1 MTEGVRE
8 LWSLD
13 VQRMRANEHLAL
25 VVGGT
30 ASLLVGVVAFLLP
43 YNVSGAHVG
52 SPPGT
57 DERAVELPLAGP
69 RFDSHRQPIDRF
81 AFVAPD
87 ALPLRASLI
96 EEDYPEEDPEWSAE
110 TQAEPG
116 PALDGWSLSVSPAS
130 PRTPGSGTTTSQP
143 PQRRVTLAERL
154 NEISPGA
161 KKRLAEKFEAAKI
174 AWPPS
179 EIAMIALK
187 DEKIVELYARLPSLE
202 WKLVHRYPVL
212 AASGGVGPKLR
223 QGDKQVPEGIYR
235 IVFLNPQ
242 SQYHVSLRV
251 NYPNAFDRKMAA
263 KDGRKDLGGDIMIH
277 GKALSAGCLAVGD
290 EAAEELFVLAA
301 EVGLP
306 NVKLII
312 APTDFRRQPPASGQ
326 IAGQPDWLP
335 LLYAEVATAMAE
347 FKRPAPTGLL
357 SFLQN

>member
-1 MTEGVRE
+1 
-8 LWSLD
+8 
-13 VQRMRANEHLAL
+13 MRGKKNLAL
-25 VVGGT
+25 LVGGT
-30 ASLLVGVVAFLLP
+30 ASLLGGAIVVVLP
-43 YNVSGAHVG
+43 HDESGAHVAI
-52 SPPGT
+52 PPAR
-57 DERAVELPLAGP
+57 DERAHQPPLAGP
-69 RFDSHRQPIDRF
+69 RFDSPERQPVDRF

-87 ALPLRASLI
+87 ALPLRLSSLV

-110 TQAEPG
+110 VQAEPG
-116 PALDGWSLSVSPAS
+116 PALDGWKLSVSPAT
-130 PRTPGSGTTTSQP
+130 PRNPTGNAAGGQP
-143 PQRRVTLAERL
+143 PQRRMTLAERL
-154 NEISPGA
+154 GAISPGA
-161 KKRLAEKFEAAKI
+161 TKRLSEKFEAAKI

-187 DEKIVELYARLPSLE
+187 DEKILELYARLPSLE

-212 AASGGVGPKLR
+212 AASGGTGPKLR

-235 IVFLNPQ
+235 IIFLNPQ
-242 SQYHVSLRV
+242 SRYHVSLRV
-251 NYPNAFDRKMAA
+251 NYPNAFDRQMAA

-312 APTDFRRQPPASGQ
+312 APTDFRRQPPAPAQ